1 MAALRALAAFAMIGA
16 LFAAAARGTA
26 AAPAAGGGGE
36 TFAAE
41 SYDWS
46 VTYDDSVWEVT
57 EESNEPGFDIIRLQS
72 EFGNALVAGFEG
84 FGGDAAECVDSYED
98 LIADNEGVSN
108 IDTDDSLDTPSA
120 PNDAEFTVYTYTV
133 EFEDGSEGDVVEYIE
148 CRVLVEGEAVMRIS
162 FLTLLQIWDDA
173 LPVFEDLH
181 EGIESE
187 VVQGGDD
194 DDTGGG
200 DEDDTGGEP
209 DPEPTR
215 DVTIEDED
223 DNGDN
228 GGGAADSGV
237 DGSEYESPTY
247 GYTLEWDDEVWEADP
262 DAELVDHTDDAFEE
276 LDRLVLRS
284 VDEFGSI
291 WIEGKVAYD
300 GDIDDC
306 LEGEAEFL
314 ADEEGVEEFELAE
327 DEDGEELTGETDG
340 DGVYGVYQVIYVDPE
355 DEDAE
360 EFELIDYVEC
370 RELIEDE
377 AVLVITFVTGAVD
390 DFDDNIELVLE
401 VLDTIELADA
411 AEEEE
416 EAEEPEEEETEEP
429 EEEEEET
436 EDPEEEEETE
446 DPEEEEEETA
456 EGGVDGN
463 VYTGPTYGHGIE
475 WDEDLWEVEDE
486 SSSRGVDTLVLSS
499 EFGTFT
505 LSATDEFA
513 GDPADCYDALEAEIQ
528 DDFDDAELAEGEDGP
543 LRGSDD
549 TSETGIYVA
558 TGAIIFAQC
567 LGGDF
572 DDVTISINYEIV
584 SDDVEGALDALDELT
599 GTLTEPA

>member
-1 MAALRALAAFAMIGA
+1 
-16 LFAAAARGTA
+16 
-26 AAPAAGGGGE
+26 
-36 TFAAE
+36 
-41 SYDWS
+41 
-46 VTYDDSVWEVT
+46 
-57 EESNEPGFDIIRLQS
+57 
-72 EFGNALVAGFEG
+72 
-84 FGGDAAECVDSYED
+84 
-98 LIADNEGVSN
+98 
-108 IDTDDSLDTPSA
+108 
-120 PNDAEFTVYTYTV
+120 
-133 EFEDGSEGDVVEYIE
+133 
-148 CRVLVEGEAVMRIS
+148 
-162 FLTLLQIWDDA
+162 
-173 LPVFEDLH
+173 
-181 EGIESE
+181 
-187 VVQGGDD
+187 
-194 DDTGGG
+194 
-200 DEDDTGGEP
+200 
-209 DPEPTR
+209 
-215 DVTIEDED
+215 
-223 DNGDN
+223 
-228 GGGAADSGV
+228 
-237 DGSEYESPTY
+237 
-247 GYTLEWDDEVWEADP
+247 
-262 DAELVDHTDDAFEE
+262 
-276 LDRLVLRS
+276 
-284 VDEFGSI
+284 
-291 WIEGKVAYD
+291 
-300 GDIDDC
+300 
-306 LEGEAEFL
+306 
-314 ADEEGVEEFELAE
+314 
-327 DEDGEELTGETDG
+327 
-340 DGVYGVYQVIYVDPE
+340 
-355 DEDAE
+355 
-360 EFELIDYVEC
+360 
-370 RELIEDE
+370 LIEDE

-513 GDPADCYDALEAEIQ
+513 GDPVDCYDALEAEIQ